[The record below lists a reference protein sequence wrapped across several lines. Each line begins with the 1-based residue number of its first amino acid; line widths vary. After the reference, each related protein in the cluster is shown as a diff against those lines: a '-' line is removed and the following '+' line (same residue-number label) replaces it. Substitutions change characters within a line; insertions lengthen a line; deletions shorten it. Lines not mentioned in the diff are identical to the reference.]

1 MMAVSKQGDR
11 FTETEIDD
19 EIVVMH
25 LGTGEFFSL
34 AGTAAA
40 TWRLIDGTRGRAEL
54 VTELCSQF
62 EGKPSDVGPDVDAF
76 LAKLETVGLIDVG

>member
-1 MMAVSKQGDR
+1 MTFFIKQTGR

-34 AGTAAA
+34 TGTAAA
-40 TWRLIDGTRGRAEL
+40 IWRLIDGTRNRSGLLTALAAAFDGQEEQIA
-54 VTELCSQF
+54 T
-62 EGKPSDVGPDVDAF
+62 DVDEM
-76 LAKLETVGLIDVG
+76 LLKLKSLELIAVG

>member
-1 MMAVSKQGDR
+1 MTAVTKQTGQ

-34 AGTAAA
+34 TESAAA
-40 TWRLIDGTRGRAEL
+40 TWRLIDGTRDRAGLLNELSGRFDGQEAEIASDL
-54 VTELCSQF
+54 DDFLHELN
-62 EGKPSDVGPDVDAF
+62 EK
-76 LAKLETVGLIDVG
+76 GLIAVG